1 MRTLLNML
9 VKELIQLKR
18 DPRVLAVLFVAP
30 VVQLTLLAY
39 AATTDIR
46 QIGLAVC
53 DLDRTPTSRALARD
67 FSPSTYFRR
76 VATVD
81 EW

>member
-18 DPRVLAVLFVAP
+18 DPRILAVLFIGP
-30 VVQLTLLAY
+30 IVQLTILAY

-46 QIGLAVC
+46 QVELAVC
-53 DLDRTPTSRALARD
+53 DLDRTPVSRSLAA
-67 FSPSTYFRR
+67 
-76 VATVD
+76 AT
-81 EW
+81 